1 MIQLRFRQ
9 SSSVV
14 DGLECTTVVATY
26 PDNSTR
32 TRYFWCDQAKDQ
44 EIIDLYKVRL
54 VNEAQS

>member
-26 PDNSTR
+26 PTTAPGLVISGVS
-32 TRYFWCDQAKDQ
+32 AKDQ
-44 EIIDLYKVRL
+44 EIIDLYKVP
-54 VNEAQS
+54 